1 MDKVQNPLIESL
13 VKEEFGDAI
22 RGIEESYNML
32 DIMVKRERIID
43 VLKWLKEHPLLQFN
57 FLTTLCGM
65 HFPEN
70 KNEELAIVYHM
81 HSFSNNVRI
90 RLHTFFPI
98 DDPKIKSATTVFEA
112 ANWMERETYDFFGIQ
127 FEGHPNLKRILN
139 MDDLGYFPMLRQ
151 YPLEDGTRTDKDDRY
166 FGR

>member
-1 MDKVQNPLIESL
+1 M
-13 VKEEFGDAI
+13 
-22 RGIEESYNML
+22 
-32 DIMVKRERIID
+32 RI
-43 VLKWLKEHPLLQFN
+43 K
-57 FLTTLCGM
+57 
-65 HFPEN
+65 
-70 KNEELAIVYHM
+70 
-81 HSFSNNVRI
+81 
-90 RLHTFFPI
+90 LHTIFPK
-98 DDPKIKSATTVFEA
+98 DDSKIKSATTVFEA